1 MVKRPGLVEQYGM
14 LIVDVICCARIHG
27 RRSSSSDAAATPS
40 ACLIVRDSVA
50 QSWLSREHL
59 TRHVRDDSCWRAR
72 SVK

>member
-14 LIVDVICCARIHG
+14 LIVVVICCARIHG

-59 TRHVRDDSCWRAR
+59 TRHVRDDSCGRAR
-72 SVK
+72 SVQ